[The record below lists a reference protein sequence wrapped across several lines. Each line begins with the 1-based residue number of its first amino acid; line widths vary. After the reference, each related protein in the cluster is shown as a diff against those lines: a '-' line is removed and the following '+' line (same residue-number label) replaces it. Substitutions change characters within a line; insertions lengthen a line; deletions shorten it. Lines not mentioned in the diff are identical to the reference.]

1 MEKNDLT
8 RRINK
13 LREELAQIGYN
24 LYPHQIEG
32 IQWMLEREIL
42 PQYQNGGLLCD
53 DPGLG
58 KTIQTLA
65 LIKANNFGGRQLI
78 ICPVSLIEQWRD
90 VASKVFPGKRIR
102 PCHGSFQFEN
112 SKEIEKINP
121 FITIASYQAVFGT
134 DLNTKDSEDFKK
146 TPLHFIEWERVIL
159 DECHIIRN
167 KNTKVFKGCH
177 DIKAK
182 YRWGLSGTPLQNK
195 LADLQNLFRYL
206 HFSEVSIL
214 GNMEGLKEDYI
225 MRRNRHIL
233 PNAYKEL
240 DVQIEDLE
248 FDTTEEQNFY
258 HSIKDTIKKEFLR
271 AKAEDTNYMSTIFE
285 LLLRL
290 RQATIHP
297 SIVLNGLYRKYK
309 EEDDDSIDLKVLE
322 NKIRY
327 WNKRS
332 STKMNRLVEMFG
344 KHNSTTKSIIFTHY
358 TEESNMVYKCLQ
370 NSYGELNMEIFDG
383 SLSIDKRNSM
393 IKRAQNGEIDCLIVQ
408 ILCGGVGL
416 NLQMFNRVY
425 IITPNWNP
433 SNEIQ
438 AIARCHRIG
447 QTENVVVVKLIIK
460 EEDMKSTIDEKIL
473 VVQQE
478 KRVLMAEHLNDSS
491 LLFNEES
498 VSGGLNLTM
507 KDFQFLFR

>member
-1 MEKNDLT
+1 
-8 RRINK
+8 
-13 LREELAQIGYN
+13 
-24 LYPHQIEG
+24 
-32 IQWMLEREIL
+32 
-42 PQYQNGGLLCD
+42 
-53 DPGLG
+53 
-58 KTIQTLA
+58 
-65 LIKANNFGGRQLI
+65 
-78 ICPVSLIEQWRD
+78 
-90 VASKVFPGKRIR
+90 
-102 PCHGSFQFEN
+102 
-112 SKEIEKINP
+112 
-121 FITIASYQAVFGT
+121 
-134 DLNTKDSEDFKK
+134 
-146 TPLHFIEWERVIL
+146 
-159 DECHIIRN
+159 
-167 KNTKVFKGCH
+167 
-177 DIKAK
+177 
-182 YRWGLSGTPLQNK
+182 
-195 LADLQNLFRYL
+195 
-206 HFSEVSIL
+206 
-214 GNMEGLKEDYI
+214 MEGLKEDYI

-332 STKMNRLVEMFG
+332 STKMNKLVEMFG

-370 NSYGELNMEIFDG
+370 NSYGELRMEIFDG

-507 KDFQFLFR
+507 KDFQFLFK